1 MDYCF
6 EADSWGASF
15 TFPWAAAGG
24 YIKSCNEAQIKILLC
39 ILAGP
44 RYTDSAMLSS
54 MSGFSEA
61 DVDSAVAYWQELGV
75 IRVNGEKAAAVKPEA
90 PHTFSGKNEPVSLVE
105 SVKPTKASAVERKI
119 TVKYSQ
125 REMQQKAENDA
136 ALKSLI
142 NEIQSLQFSINGSE
156 LAKLIELYELYRFDA
171 PSILL
176 AADHCRAAGK
186 CSIAYLH
193 TVMISWYNEGINSY
207 AEVEQAIITASERR
221 SYENKILGIFGM
233 ENRPSKKQQQYMTE
247 WKRLGFNNDLIELAY
262 NKCLDTKSKLSF
274 SYIDGI
280 LKNWAKVGVT
290 SVEQAEQSDKQH
302 KKKYTAASEDK
313 PSYDLN
319 EYENFARNY
328 DFGDAPWNVRKEED
342 Q

>member
-1 MDYCF
+1 MDYFF

-15 TFPWAAAGG
+15 SFPWAAVGG

-44 RYTDSAMLSS
+44 RYTDSAALSS
-54 MSGFSEA
+54 ASGFSEA
-61 DVDSAVAYWQELGV
+61 DVDEAVAFWQKTGV
-75 IRVNGEKAAAVKPEA
+75 ISVNGDKAAVVNPDE
-90 PHTFSGKNEPVSLVE
+90 PHKFSGKNEPVSLVE
-105 SVKPTKASAVERKI
+105 SVKPTKSPVERKI
-119 TVKYSQ
+119 SVKYSQ

-186 CSIAYLH
+186 SSIAYLH
-193 TVMISWYNEGINSY
+193 TVMVNWYNEGINTY
-207 AEVEQAIITASERR
+207 TEVEQAIITASERR
-221 SYENKILGIFGM
+221 SFENRILGIFGM
-233 ENRPSKKQQQYMTE
+233 ENRPSKRQQQYMAE
-247 WKRLGFNNDLIELAY
+247 WKRLGFNFDLIELAY

-280 LKNWAKVGVT
+280 LKNWANGGVT
-290 SVEQAEQSDKQH
+290 TVEQAENSDKEH
-302 KKKYTAASEDK
+302 KKKYSAANEGR

-319 EYENFARNY
+319 EYENFAMNY
-328 DFGDAPWNVRKEED
+328 DFGDAPWNKRKEED

>member
-15 TFPWAAAGG
+15 SFPWAAAGG

-39 ILAGP
+39 ILGGP
-44 RYTDSAMLSS
+44 RYTDSAMLSA

-61 DVDSAVAYWQELGV
+61 DVDSAVTYWKERGV
-75 IRVNGEKAAAVKPEA
+75 IKVNGENPVVSKPEVS
-90 PHTFSGKNEPVSLVE
+90 HTFSGKNEPASLVE
-105 SVKPTKASAVERKI
+105 SIKPTKAAAVEKKI
-119 TVKYSQ
+119 IVKYSQ
-125 REMQQKAENDA
+125 REIQQKAENDA
-136 ALKSLI
+136 TLKSLI
-142 NEIQSLQFSINGSE
+142 TEIQSLQFSINGME
-156 LAKLIELYELYRFDA
+156 LGKLIELYELYRFDA

-193 TVMISWYNEGINSY
+193 TVMINWYNEGINTY

-247 WKRLGFNNDLIELAY
+247 WRRLGFNNDLIELAY

-280 LKNWAKVGVT
+280 LKNWAKVGVS
-290 SVEQAEQSDKQH
+290 SVEDAEQSDKQH
-302 KKKYTAASEDK
+302 KKKYSAVSEDK